1 MFCTL
6 TQALIPFPL
15 SRCQSP
21 SRSAVVVEL
30 TCELQGNWEAPPIP
44 QVIADEPLNSATC
57 LISPVAAAG
66 SLLLALSAAFENVT
80 VPTSL
85 SPTLPHF
92 VRNCSASFLSLLPY
106 TLLLPLVVFLL
117 FLAPFPPFP
126 LSPSLPHPPPSS
138 SFPAQLQEC
147 IKPEEC
153 ITRKRKQQE
162 REMEE
167 RNSSEGTNP
176 WLERTAWQPDRQP
189 RAAGTAVSK
198 ATR

>member
-44 QVIADEPLNSATC
+44 
-57 LISPVAAAG
+57 
-66 SLLLALSAAFENVT
+66 
-80 VPTSL
+80 
-85 SPTLPHF
+85 
-92 VRNCSASFLSLLPY
+92 
-106 TLLLPLVVFLL
+106 
-117 FLAPFPPFP
+117 
-126 LSPSLPHPPPSS
+126 
-138 SFPAQLQEC
+138 QLQEC